1 MVGDAWT
8 EAIKLEFAGKHSR
21 AYERFQTCLE
31 IPELDRADVHIHMG
45 WCVEA
50 DRRDG
55 EKALA
60 HYLKAAELALTPPLV
75 ANANYRA
82 GMLAFDAGNLPQAI
96 ELLENARAIVA
107 SHPALQDLDNH
118 AAYWLGMCY
127 EADGRILNAV
137 ELYDA
142 VVQSAE
148 PRLRAEARYRQMLGL
163 VSIGAFNAAL
173 GVARDLMGADDGGD
187 ERIAQLADL
196 AARERNQV
204 LLALSDA

>member
-8 EAIKLEFAGKHSR
+8 EALELEFAGQYSR
-21 AYERFQTCLE
+21 AYECFQTCLE
-31 IPELDRADVHIHMG
+31 IPELDRADVYFPMG

-96 ELLENARAIVA
+96 ELLEKARAIVA
-107 SHPALQDLDNH
+107 SHPALQDLENH

-127 EADGRILNAV
+127 EADRRILNAV

-148 PRLRAEARYRQMLGL
+148 PRLRAEARYRQMLGI
-163 VSIGAFNAAL
+163 VSIGAFDAAL
-173 GVARDLMGADDGGD
+173 GVARDLMEADDGGD

>member
-1 MVGDAWT
+1 
-8 EAIKLEFAGKHSR
+8 
-21 AYERFQTCLE
+21 
-31 IPELDRADVHIHMG
+31 MG

-96 ELLENARAIVA
+96 ELLEKARAIVA
-107 SHPALQDLDNH
+107 SHPALQDLENH

-127 EADGRILNAV
+127 EADRRILNAV

-148 PRLRAEARYRQMLGL
+148 PRLRAEARYRQMLGI
-163 VSIGAFNAAL
+163 VSIGAFDAAL
-173 GVARDLMGADDGGD
+173 GVARDLMEADDGGD

-196 AARERNQV
+196 AARERNQG